1 MRYLNFRA
9 AAVGAALA
17 AALLVFAPTLTL
29 AQSAPAASAATS
41 AAPAAPSASAS
52 AAPSASASAAPSA
65 SASAAPSA
73 SASTAPSASASAGAS
88 PVASTPAS
96 PAAVVAASQPVG
108 ANAPTEKREPISL
121 FAYLLIAL
129 AAIWFLYAIYKI
141 IRLLLRPP
149 AASIMQLPPAETGRG
164 FLSFVMPYLA
174 IACVLALIVG
184 WGKLFLWAATYSD
197 WYTLGVD
204 LFVICAVMAIAAF
217 AATKGS
223 GGPGPAV
230 H

>member
-1 MRYLNFRA
+1 M
-9 AAVGAALA
+9 
-17 AALLVFAPTLTL
+17 
-29 AQSAPAASAATS
+29 
-41 AAPAAPSASAS
+41 
-52 AAPSASASAAPSA
+52 
-65 SASAAPSA
+65 
-73 SASTAPSASASAGAS
+73 
-88 PVASTPAS
+88 
-96 PAAVVAASQPVG
+96 G
-108 ANAPTEKREPISL
+108 ANAPTEKPEPISL

-149 AASIMQLPPAETGRG
+149 AASMELPPAESGRG

-184 WGKLFLWAATYSD
+184 WGKLFLWAGTFSD

-204 LFVICAVMAIAAF
+204 LFVICLVMAIAAF

-223 GGPGPAV
+223 GGRGAAV

>member
-41 AAPAAPSASAS
+41 AAPAAPSA
-52 AAPSASASAAPSA
+52 SA